1 MIPETA
7 SFAKFVTYADNANI
21 IKLIIT
27 ADTIE
32 LINSQFV
39 NLMDRLTFWVKHR
52 DGATAGN
59 TDYRV
64 SFY

>member
-21 IKLIIT
+21 IIT

-39 NLMDRLTFWVKHR
+39 NLMDRLTFWVKYR